1 MSTPT
6 YAEALKAA
14 QHQALD
20 QAVTDGRITPEQK
33 AVAADL
39 LDGKITE
46 DEARARYE
54 ALAEVDG

>member
-20 QAVTDGRITPEQK
+20 QAVADGRLSPEAK

-39 LDGKITE
+39 LDGKITQA
-46 DEARARYE
+46 EADARYSD
-54 ALAEVDG
+54 LG